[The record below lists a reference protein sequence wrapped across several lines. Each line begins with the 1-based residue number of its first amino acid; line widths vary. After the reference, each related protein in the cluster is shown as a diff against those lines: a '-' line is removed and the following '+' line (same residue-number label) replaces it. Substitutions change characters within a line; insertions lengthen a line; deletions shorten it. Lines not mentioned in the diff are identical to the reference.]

1 MRKQASEGGWKRF
14 FYSIGFLRNLVVIKW
29 NGPTPKVNWRLF
41 TSSRPNLQR
50 ISVLPGQNHLL
61 SSRSC
66 PRSLKKTK
74 SSARLTGL
82 SPGCV
87 HVGLWTLSH
96 WQIMERRI
104 LGLKILSSCEDIKT
118 FIPSEQRPI
127 CLSELWIWCVFNAI
141 LCDGWLG
148 PPTIYLP
155 KVNVNAPEVCSRG
168 NESPGC
174 FWSLGDN

>member
-74 SSARLTGL
+74 SSTRLTGL

-104 LGLKILSSCEDIKT
+104 LGLKILSSCEEKGPVTSKLSFLQSRDLSACQN
-118 FIPSEQRPI
+118 SEFD
-127 CLSELWIWCVFNAI
+127 VFSMQFYVM
-141 LCDGWLG
+141 DGLG
-148 PPTIYLP
+148 PLQFTCQKLM
-155 KVNVNAPEVCSRG
+155 
-168 NESPGC
+168 
-174 FWSLGDN
+174 